1 MRLLIAA
8 ALAMIATP
16 AFADDCN
23 IYTSELWNPGVRTIE
38 FSPDGATIK
47 QDENVWRYTRLSLG
61 TGIQGVGLMP
71 VDASDPHSYNYI
83 EHKEDIILGPVLEV
97 FTPYCAQS

>member
-8 ALAMIATP
+8 AIAMLATP
-16 AFADDCN
+16 ALADDCN

-38 FSPDGATIK
+38 FSPGAAVIK
-47 QDENVWRYTRLSLG
+47 QDDEVKRFTTMGVG
-61 TGIQGVGLMP
+61 TGIQSIALMP
-71 VDASDPHSYNYI
+71 EDGNYANGHGYI
-83 EHKEDIILGPVLEV
+83 MHKEDVILGPELEV